1 MTTGKD
7 YYKILGVSASADEET
22 IKRAYRKLALKYHP
36 DRNPGDPRAEERF
49 KETSEAYGVLI
60 DPVKRSQY
68 NRMRTSNPFSSQQS
82 GMGNTRGFNYR
93 TEDIYRDIFSNPHFS
108 DVFSDLAKEFHT
120 KGFRFDEAFIRQLF
134 FGGSGMLFGSIFFG
148 TPFGRAGRKGRAW
161 PSADQVKPPKKAMA
175 TSGKSFS
182 PFKAMARKAL
192 NYVNTKLTQGAP
204 PVKTGASDIHLNLPL
219 SPGSAVKGEK
229 VEIKY
234 RRNHTLEHL
243 RVTIPPGTTNGKT
256 LRIAGKGN
264 TGSLGQGNLY
274 LTVQIRPS

>member
-1 MTTGKD
+1 MTPGKD
-7 YYKILGVSASADEET
+7 YYEILGVSASADAET

-68 NRMRTSNPFSSQQS
+68 NRMRASNPFGSQQS
-82 GMGNTRGFNYR
+82 TAGTTSGFNYR

-120 KGFRFDEAFIRQLF
+120 KGFRFDETFVRQLF
-134 FGGSGMLFGSIFFG
+134 FGGSGILFGSIFFG
-148 TPFGRAGRKGRAW
+148 TPFGGARRKGRAW
-161 PSADQVKPPKKAMA
+161 PSAAQVKSSHQTMPASRKP
-175 TSGKSFS
+175 SS
-182 PFKAMARKAL
+182 PFKTMARKAL
-192 NYVNTKLTQGAP
+192 NYVNMKLAKESPHTKTE
-204 PVKTGASDIHLNLPL
+204 VSDIHLNLPL
-219 SPGSAVKGEK
+219 SPGSAIKGEK

-234 RRNHTLEHL
+234 RRNNILEHL
-243 RVTIPPGTTNGKT
+243 RVTIPPGTINGKT
-256 LRIAGKGN
+256 LRIPGKGN
-264 TGSLGQGNLY
+264 TGNLGQGNLY